1 MCRGGLS
8 ANIVSMLM
16 TGLATADAEL
26 AFTRA
31 RRARRWAAF
40 KRRLG
45 WRGATCG
52 SLRVYDEL
60 DLIRSRVV
68 PERRVHEIPLDA
80 IAGTLE
86 PGRARLF
93 DACFRPAAAAR
104 ARWERVWLAEQRG
117 ALLPPIEVVPVDG
130 VYLLRD
136 GHHRVSVARAR
147 GSRTIDAVLG
157 GR

>member
-1 MCRGGLS
+1 MWRRGLS
-8 ANIVSMLM
+8 VNIPSMLM
-16 TGLATADAEL
+16 TGLASADAEL

-31 RRARRWAAF
+31 SRARRWSAL

-45 WRGATCG
+45 WRTASSG
-52 SLRVYDEL
+52 SLRVFDEL
-60 DLIRSRVV
+60 ELAGSRALPQRSVR
-68 PERRVHEIPLDA
+68 EIPLDA

-93 DACFRPAAAAR
+93 DACFRPASAAR
-104 ARWERVWLAEQRG
+104 TRWQRVWLAEQRG
-117 ALLPPIEVVPVDG
+117 AVLPPIEVVPVDG
-130 VYLLRD
+130 VYLVRD

-157 GR
+157 AG